1 MHETMNVP
9 SATASGSS
17 PNTMRR
23 RLIYDPDYLT
33 SIAQGG
39 ILFIQVTLNTGR
51 TLNVS
56 EPSMPEWRALLKEES
71 NIRPEDVLI
80 NLIEMRSFDNSEAQI
95 RIRIAT
101 R

>member
-1 MHETMNVP
+1 
-9 SATASGSS
+9 
-17 PNTMRR
+17 
-23 RLIYDPDYLT
+23 
-33 SIAQGG
+33 
-39 ILFIQVTLNTGR
+39 
-51 TLNVS
+51 
-56 EPSMPEWRALLKEES
+56 MPEWRALLKEES